1 MENEKSR
8 LITQV
13 TSYKA
18 RARSAI
24 ETSND
29 RNNRDEQ
36 IIHVSIHFE
45 IY

>member
-1 MENEKSR
+1 M
-8 LITQV
+8 TQV

-29 RNNRDEQ
+29 RNHRDEQ
-36 IIHVSIHFE
+36 TIHVSFGYDYNDLRIRTN
-45 IY
+45 